1 MNEIQRLL
9 CHVSDG
15 PRAADV
21 LRFAL
26 RVAQP
31 WQAQVSAVHA
41 VEPMP
46 TGAYL
51 SPEASTIAA
60 QLSLETERARQ
71 EQATRVVAS
80 VAQGAGVE
88 LPFEACQGDPLAALL
103 ARARSADLLVLG
115 QRDPEHNDGMT
126 AGMASSLVV
135 GSSCPLLFHP
145 FAGEFETCG
154 TRVLV
159 AWLPSR
165 ESARALRDALPFL
178 RRAKVVELVQFAK
191 QEDAHE
197 QPLNDALAHLLR
209 HGVKA
214 TGAVRQSR
222 EPSITER
229 MLSPWTP
236 DASVAEALLSHA
248 ADFGADLIV
257 MGGYGHSR
265 AWELALGGVTR
276 TILQSMTVPVLMSN

>member
-1 MNEIQRLL
+1 MSEIQRLL

-15 PRAADV
+15 PRAAEV

-26 RVAQP
+26 RVASP
-31 WQAQVSAVHA
+31 LKAQVCALHA
-41 VEPMP
+41 VDPMP

-60 QLSLETERARQ
+60 QLSLETDQARRD
-71 EQATRVVAS
+71 QAAS
-80 VAQGAGVE
+80 VVSSAAREAGVDIPLE
-88 LPFEACQGDPLAALL
+88 PSQGDPLAALL
-103 ARARSADLLVLG
+103 ARSRSADLLVLG
-115 QRDPEHNDGMT
+115 QHDSERNDGLS
-126 AGMASSLVV
+126 AGVASRLIV
-135 GSSCPLLFHP
+135 GASCPLLFHP
-145 FAGEFETCG
+145 FAGEFLTCG

-159 AWLPSR
+159 AWSPSR

-178 RRAKVVELVQFAK
+178 RRAQTVELVQFAK
-191 QEDAHE
+191 ADEVGEEPMTA
-197 QPLNDALAHLLR
+197 ALDHLLR
-209 HGVKA
+209 HGVQA

-222 EPSITER
+222 EPSISER

-236 DASVAEALLSHA
+236 DASIAEALLSHA

-276 TILQSMTVPVLMSN
+276 TILQSMTVPVLMSH